1 MKKISGFFPDGILSV
16 LAVLV
21 SEGLG
26 TQGFQQQA
34 AGHLHRRDPGGH
46 HDATD
51 TCKVCVR
58 YQGGALPQGLLLE
71 KKPFVTIVIDNYRLI
86 PVN

>member
-1 MKKISGFFPDGILSV
+1 MLSV

-21 SEGLG
+21 SERLS

-34 AGHLHRRDPGGH
+34 AGHLHRRDPGGN

-51 TCKVCVR
+51 TCKVRKVVPSRKVCWLR
-58 YQGGALPQGLLLE
+58 
-71 KKPFVTIVIDNYRLI
+71 KTIVTIVIDS
-86 PVN
+86 VN